1 MDRVVP
7 VLSLVALVTAL
18 VASPT
23 GAHAQQPL
31 REFLAARGTGSLDVR
46 EARAALRQAQSQV
59 DEARARL
66 LPSFT
71 AQGGYQ
77 RNEFEAGFTN
87 PVTGGQVVIQPFDS
101 LTAQFT
107 ATVPLID
114 IGSWSVFFQTEAI
127 ADSQS
132 ARLELADQNV
142 AVAIVQIWHQLVGSR
157 AVVEASERNLEALE
171 RNREA
176 AAARVEVGVA
186 AQLELSRAETEV
198 TRAQQSLAEARLAVV
213 LAARNLENLTGLTPI
228 DERPSLEEVPPHLE
242 PFDAY
247 MANSSDL
254 PAVRAARAA
263 SRAADIAADT
273 AWTSLLPII
282 SGYARES
289 GSNAAGFQGANWSYA
304 LGVQAVWTLDFLR
317 PAQIGTRQA
326 AAEVT
331 EVQLERA
338 VQQTETSIFDAYQR
352 VGAAR
357 ARTDAA
363 TAGVASAQRA
373 AEDARVR
380 FEAGA
385 ATQLDLIQAERD
397 LFQAE
402 VLRIQALA
410 DLHVAHATLRIRAGM
425 EL

>member
-7 VLSLVALVTAL
+7 VLSLVALMTTL
-18 VASPT
+18 ASPS

-31 REFLAARGTGSLDVR
+31 REFLAARETGSLDVR

-77 RNEFEAGFTN
+77 RNEFEAAFDN
-87 PVTGGQVVIQPFDS
+87 PLTGGEVVIQPFDS

-114 IGSWSVFFQTEAI
+114 VGGWSVYFQTEAF
-127 ADSQS
+127 ADSAS

-142 AVAIVQIWHQLVGSR
+142 AVAIVQVWHQLVGSR
-157 AVVEASERNLEALE
+157 AVVEASERNLEALVSS
-171 RNREA
+171 RDA

-186 AQLELSRAETEV
+186 AQLELSRAEAEV
-198 TRAQQSLAEARLAVV
+198 TRAQQVLAESRLAVV
-213 LAARNLENLTGLTPI
+213 LAARNLQNLTGITPI
-228 DERPSLEEVPPHLE
+228 DERPSLEDIPPGLE
-242 PFDAY
+242 PFDRY
-247 MANSSDL
+247 MANAPDL

-273 AWTSLLPII
+273 AWTSLLPIV

-289 GSNAAGFQGANWSYA
+289 GSNAGGFQGANWSYA

-317 PAQIGTRQA
+317 PAQITTRA
-326 AAEVT
+326 AQAEVS

-338 VQQTETSIFDAYQR
+338 VQQTETAIFDAYER
-352 VGAAR
+352 VGTAR
-357 ARTDAA
+357 ARTEAA
-363 TAGVASAQRA
+363 IAGAAAAQRA

-380 FEAGA
+380 FDAGA
-385 ATQLDLIQAERD
+385 ATQLDLIQAQRD
-397 LFQAE
+397 YFQAE